1 MELTGKIIHA
11 METRS
16 GVSARTGNPW
26 ASKDYV
32 LEIPGNYPKR
42 MVFTV
47 FGEDRIKQF
56 ALRKDEEVIVQF
68 DIDAN
73 EHQGKWYNK
82 IQAYNIL
89 RVQQTGQVQQHT
101 PAPQQAGTQPF
112 PPLQPEQGG
121 GSADDLPFWS
131 IKAVPSQT
139 RLSQWGYYGLD
150 SWLKARDRAGSHTLK
165 WQNN

>member
-11 METRS
+11 TETRS
-16 GVSARTGNPW
+16 GVSSRTGNPW

-56 ALRKDEEVIVQF
+56 ALRKDEEVTVQF

-73 EHQGKWYNK
+73 EYQGKWYNK
-82 IQAYNIL
+82 IQAYNIV
-89 RVQQTGQVQQHT
+89 RAQQAGQVQQ
-101 PAPQQAGTQPF
+101 PASAPQQTAAPATQPF
-112 PPLQPEQGG
+112 PPPQPEQGG
-121 GSADDLPFWS
+121 GSADDLPF
-131 IKAVPSQT
+131 
-139 RLSQWGYYGLD
+139 
-150 SWLKARDRAGSHTLK
+150 
-165 WQNN
+165 

>member
-11 METRS
+11 TETRS

-56 ALRKDEEVIVQF
+56 ALRKDEEVTVQF

-73 EHQGKWYNK
+73 EYQGKWYNK
-82 IQAYNIL
+82 IQAYNIV
-89 RVQQTGQVQQHT
+89 RGQQAGQVQQT
-101 PAPQQAGTQPF
+101 APAPQPQQTAAPASQPF
-112 PPLQPEQGG
+112 PPEQSDGG
-121 GSADDLPFWS
+121 EGGCTDDLPF
-131 IKAVPSQT
+131 
-139 RLSQWGYYGLD
+139 
-150 SWLKARDRAGSHTLK
+150 
-165 WQNN
+165 

>member
-11 METRS
+11 TEKRS

-32 LEIPGNYPKR
+32 LEIPGNYPKH

-56 ALRKDEEVIVQF
+56 ALRKDEEVTVQF

-73 EHQGKWYNK
+73 EYQGKWYNK
-82 IQAYNIL
+82 IQAYNIV
-89 RVQQTGQVQQHT
+89 RGQQEGQ
-101 PAPQQAGTQPF
+101 AQQAAPAQQPF
-112 PPLQPEQGG
+112 PPAQDNGG
-121 GSADDLPFWS
+121 GSADDLPF
-131 IKAVPSQT
+131 
-139 RLSQWGYYGLD
+139 
-150 SWLKARDRAGSHTLK
+150 
-165 WQNN
+165 

>member
-11 METRS
+11 TEKRS

-32 LEIPGNYPKR
+32 LEIPGNYPKH

-56 ALRKDEEVIVQF
+56 ALRKDEEVTVQF

-73 EHQGKWYNK
+73 EYQGKWYNK
-82 IQAYNIL
+82 IQAYNIV
-89 RVQQTGQVQQHT
+89 RG
-101 PAPQQAGTQPF
+101 QQAGQAQQAAPAQQPF
-112 PPLQPEQGG
+112 PPAQDNGG
-121 GSADDLPFWS
+121 GSADDLPF
-131 IKAVPSQT
+131 
-139 RLSQWGYYGLD
+139 
-150 SWLKARDRAGSHTLK
+150 
-165 WQNN
+165 